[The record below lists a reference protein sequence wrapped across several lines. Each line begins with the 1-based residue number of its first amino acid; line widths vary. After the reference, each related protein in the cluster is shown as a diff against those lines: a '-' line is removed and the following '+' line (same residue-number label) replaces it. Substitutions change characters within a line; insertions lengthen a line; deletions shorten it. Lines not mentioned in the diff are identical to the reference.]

1 MGRSRGTGVA
11 RGRGAGLDLGDGVGR
26 GVLVG
31 IGVGVAVAV
40 AVAVALGVTV
50 GVGVGVV
57 ADCSSNEPL
66 SMRPFTTRLK
76 PGTAL
81 IEERRRSKVRIP
93 SIDSRTARQQLMC
106 ESRTAIVL

>member
-1 MGRSRGTGVA
+1 MARSRRTGVA

-31 IGVGVAVAV
+31 IGV

-57 ADCSSNEPL
+57 PDCSSNEPL

-76 PGTAL
+76 PGPL
-81 IEERRRSKVRIP
+81 IEERRGSKVRIA
-93 SIDSRTARQQLMC
+93 SIDSRTARQ
-106 ESRTAIVL
+106 